1 MLFLLAC
8 TDTQKPGESGIIGH
22 DTANTL
28 PGDSGDPLDQIGRAH
43 V

>member
-22 DTANTL
+22 DTANT
-28 PGDSGDPLDQIGRAH
+28 QIGRAH